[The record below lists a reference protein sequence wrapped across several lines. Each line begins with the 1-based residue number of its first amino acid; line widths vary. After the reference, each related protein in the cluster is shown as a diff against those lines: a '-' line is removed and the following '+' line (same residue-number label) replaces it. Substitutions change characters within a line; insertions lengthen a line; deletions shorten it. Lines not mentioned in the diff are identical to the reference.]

1 MMGNGMDAYVRRIF
15 VGALLACLVIFT
27 SLWVVGDFFGK
38 IDDMLDLM
46 EEYPEEDT
54 LMHVGGLV
62 VRYFLANLPFFL
74 HVTAP
79 FIPLIAGLYAL
90 SRLLRSNELTPMV
103 VAGVSLFRVLRP
115 VFTWSALFAALVFAN
130 QELALPKLAL
140 DQKHLTQR
148 LKGRSSRELTNLPII
163 ADKKGNRFIIERYDP
178 HPRRRAITGLV
189 LSRTETD
196 DQGQLALTRH
206 VYAPTAH
213 FVERTETRGRGWVLG
228 EGAYEEKLGP
238 NGRLERRPLDFLGD
252 TALRPRDV
260 EHSKLNKPALSL
272 GELRRLEKRTKDPN
286 LRLEM
291 HRHFTHPLKC
301 LVLLLLGLPF
311 LMRAYVR
318 QITIG
323 PLLRCVVTCSGF
335 YLLDFLCLDLGN
347 RGYFGPAVAAWLP
360 FVFAAA
366 AATVTLDR
374 VRT

>member
-1 MMGNGMDAYVRRIF
+1 
-15 VGALLACLVIFT
+15 
-27 SLWVVGDFFGK
+27 
-38 IDDMLDLM
+38 
-46 EEYPEEDT
+46 
-54 LMHVGGLV
+54 VGGLV

-115 VFTWSALFAALVFAN
+115 VFTWTVVFAGLTFLN
-130 QELALPKLAL
+130 QELVLPEFTL
-140 DQKHLTQR
+140 DQKHLQQQ
-148 LKGRSSRELTNLPII
+148 LKGRSSRELANLPII
-163 ADKKGNRFIIERYDP
+163 ADRLGNRFIISRYDP
-178 HPRRRAITGLV
+178 HPRRRVATDFI

-196 DQGQLALTRH
+196 GEGRLVLTRH
-206 VYAPTAH
+206 VYAPTAR
-213 FVERTETRGRGWVLG
+213 FVERTAERDKGWVLG
-228 EGAYEEKLGP
+228 EGAYEEVLDDS
-238 NGRLERRPLDFLGD
+238 GRLRRHPLDFLGD
-252 TALRPRDV
+252 TALRPRHI
-260 EHSKLNKPALSL
+260 EQSKLDKPALSL
-272 GELRRLEKRTKDPN
+272 AELRRLEERTGDST

-323 PLLRCVVTCSGF
+323 PLLRCVVTCAAF

-366 AATVTLDR
+366 AATVVLDR